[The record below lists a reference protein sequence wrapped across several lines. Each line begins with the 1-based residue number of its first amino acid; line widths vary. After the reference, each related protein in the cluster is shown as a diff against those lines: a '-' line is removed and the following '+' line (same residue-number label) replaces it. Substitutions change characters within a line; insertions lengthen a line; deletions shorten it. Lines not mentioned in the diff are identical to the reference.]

1 MGEEVQEVNPACIE
15 VNGTDEPELVSGD
28 VEDNHGLLALDLHKI
43 GVREIAAHFGERF
56 PFGVASDL
64 GPMEQGRSG
73 GAVCLGPFDE
83 RRCFDE
89 SHGGEQSRTMGT
101 RGASLRR
108 GWRGN
113 WQVDVRHRIQGF
125 ALGFALDVGVVR

>member
-1 MGEEVQEVNPACIE
+1 MGEEVQEVNPACVE

-43 GVREIAAHFGERF
+43 GVWEIAAHFGECF
-56 PFGVASDL
+56 PFGFASDL

-83 RRCFDE
+83 RGWFDE
-89 SHGGEQSRTMGT
+89 SHGGEQSRVPGT
-101 RGASLRR
+101 LGAPLWR

-113 WQVDVRHRIQGF
+113 RQIDVRHGVQGL
-125 ALGFALDVGVVR
+125 ALGFAFDVGVVR